1 MAASQAVVIPTTVR
15 LSAFRDLYFPAMR
28 VAETVSTV
36 FPFDLHR
43 HLYPLRL
50 L

>member
-1 MAASQAVVIPTTVR
+1 MAASQAVVIPTTVT
-15 LSAFRDLYFPAMR
+15 LSAFRDLYFLTMR
-28 VAETVSTV
+28 VTGTAFIV